1 MQKPS
6 VSMRKVTI
14 IVTDS
19 VDLDS
24 KLTFSNFYR
33 PRYEHA
39 NNLTLLIDYF
49 QLLCNSMNSPEVLPL
64 MCGDYNIDIL
74 KYFGMVAVINLF

>member
-6 VSMRKVTI
+6 VSLRKVII

-24 KLTFSNFYR
+24 KLIFGNFYG

-39 NNLTLLIDYF
+39 NNLALLSDYF
-49 QLLCNSMNSPEVLPL
+49 QLLCNSMNCPEVLPL

-74 KYFGMVAVINLF
+74 KICWDGRCN